1 MSSKSFWNSV
11 LSADDNKS
19 SKRLIT
25 LIMAAHFI
33 VTSFLVS
40 FFVFYL
46 IIYTPKGSVNKDL
59 VGLLKD
65 ILESDFYVI
74 LAGLG
79 FITAENLGQAM
90 LEKAKSKAAANV
102 EVGAPTADD
111 INIDTV
117 NVDQKPIKPKKTQE

>member
-1 MSSKSFWNSV
+1 MSTKDFWKAI
-11 LSADDNKS
+11 LSSDDNRS
-19 SKRLIT
+19 SKRLVT

-59 VGLLKD
+59 VSLLEK

-79 FITAENLGQAM
+79 FITAENLGTIV

-102 EVGAPTADD
+102 EVGAPTADT
-111 INIDTV
+111 INVDTV
-117 NVDQKPIKPKKTQE
+117 NVEQKLKETSE